1 MKDTIKAADQAL
13 HRIQEQAAR
22 DKVKA
27 RKARTKRLIVEGA
40 ILEKILPFTVKIS
53 PQELEAMLYEALH
66 PSEDK

>member
-1 MKDTIKAADQAL
+1 MKDTIKAATQAL

-40 ILEKILPFTVKIS
+40 ILEKMLPFTVKMS
-53 PQELEAMLYEALH
+53 PQELEAMLREALH
-66 PSEDK
+66 PAEDE

>member
-1 MKDTIKAADQAL
+1 MKNTIKAATQAL

-40 ILEKILPFTVKIS
+40 ILEKMLPFTVKMN
-53 PQELEAMLYEALH
+53 PQELEAMLHEALH
-66 PSEDK
+66 PTEDE